1 MATKTRSTIGQNPLD
16 AVVPNLSARPNAS
29 AQSKETSRKTTP
41 KDADVETPSDSTRKE
56 RLTIHLSQGLI
67 ERLKN
72 AVYWTPGLTLAELG
86 ETGLTHLV
94 NELEAERGTPFE
106 PRTGEL
112 KGGRPLKRP

>member
-16 AVVPNLSARPNAS
+16 AVVPDLHRQHIQTTEKNARIA
-29 AQSKETSRKTTP
+29 EI
-41 KDADVETPSDSTRKE
+41 ETPLPEPDRKE
-56 RLTIHLSQGLI
+56 RLTIHLPQSLI

-72 AVYWTPGLTLAELG
+72 AVFWTPGLTLAELG
-86 ETGLTHLV
+86 ETALTRLV
-94 NELEAERGTPFE
+94 NELEEQRGEAFE

>member
-16 AVVPNLSARPNAS
+16 AVVPDLHRQP
-29 AQSKETSRKTTP
+29 AQTTE
-41 KDADVETPSDSTRKE
+41 KNVSNSTTKAPLPEPDRKE
-56 RLTIHLSQGLI
+56 RLTIHLPQSLI

-72 AVYWTPGLTLAELG
+72 AVFWTPGLTLAELG
-86 ETGLTHLV
+86 ETAFTQLV
-94 NELEAERGTPFE
+94 NELEEQRGEAFE